1 LLARSTVSVATS
13 TRRWWGL
20 SGRQL
25 KTLKR
30 TIILEGWTNSIGRE
44 ALREIEDAYREML
57 DVMIDYAREHRASQS
72 TLHRIFY
79 SRFRE
84 EYPWLPTRVIKGA
97 YRDAVR
103 RAKSFKKKKRKGE
116 TEKDKPVIRSITLIY
131 SDSQD
136 WRLREGYVELRT
148 HRGWIRIGYRNNKQ
162 LHRYLY
168 NNWKPSSELKLKL
181 TDGKILVYLTL
192 VREFEVSYNPDNA
205 VAVDI
210 NENNVTLAV
219 FIDRRLHEIYRIET
233 GIGRIV
239 IAYSERRKRIAENR
253 STRDRIARKALR
265 KLRERE
271 RKEDIIYKTARI
283 IEEIAKRY
291 NAVLVVG
298 NAHRGK
304 DRMAS
309 NARKRLR
316 HRIHQWCA
324 SKLVETLNNKP
335 LYVFEESEAY
345 SSSRDP
351 FSGKPIKRYTP
362 SVIRIELRGGRRV
375 RVIIKIQMRLARL
388 SNGLA
393 MDRDA
398 IGAINIG
405 LKYLSSDGSP
415 VALGST
421 GPHAAWAKL
430 VIPSLGPTPLTEL
443 KIFTSI

>member
-1 LLARSTVSVATS
+1 MEKLTKILRRTV
-13 TRRWWGL
+13 
-20 SGRQL
+20 
-25 KTLKR
+25 
-30 TIILEGWTNSIGRE
+30 ILEGWVNRFGRQ

-57 DVMIDYAREHRASQS
+57 SEMTDYALEHGASQS

-79 SRFRE
+79 NRFRE

-103 RAKSFKKKKRKGE
+103 RARSFKKKKRKGE
-116 TEKDKPVIRSITLIY
+116 TEKDKPVIMSITLIY

-136 WRLREGYVELRT
+136 WRLREGAIEVRT
-148 HRGWIRIGYRNNKQ
+148 HRGWIRIGYRNNKH

-192 VREFEVSYNPDNA
+192 TKEFEVSYNPDNA

-233 GIGRIV
+233 SIGRIV
-239 IAYSERRKRIAENR
+239 IAYSERRRRITEGR
-253 STRDRIARKALR
+253 STRDRIARKSLR

-271 RKEDIIYKTARI
+271 RKEDVIYKTARI
-283 IEEIAKRY
+283 IEEIAKKQDTT
-291 NAVLVVG
+291 LVVG
-298 NAHRGK
+298 NTHRGK

-316 HRIHQWCA
+316 HRIHQWCV
-324 SKLVETLNNKP
+324 SKLVEVLNNKP
-335 LYVFEESEAY
+335 LHVFEESEAY

-362 SVIRIELRGGRRV
+362 SVIRIALRGGRRV
-375 RVIIKIQMRLARL
+375 RVIKIQMRLARL

-393 MDRDA
+393 MDRDM

-405 LKYLSSDGSP
+405 LRYLKSDGSL

-421 GPHAAWAKL
+421 GTHAAWVKL
-430 VIPSLGPTPLTEL
+430 VIPSLGATLLTEIQ
-443 KIFTSI
+443 IFTNNIKYR

>member
-1 LLARSTVSVATS
+1 VLEKL
-13 TRRWWGL
+13 
-20 SGRQL
+20 L

-30 TIILEGWTNSIGRE
+30 TIILEVWTNSIGRE
-44 ALREIEDAYREML
+44 ALREVGDAYREML
-57 DVMIDYAREHRASQS
+57 DVMIDYALEHGASQS

-79 SRFRE
+79 NRFRDR
-84 EYPWLPTRVIKGA
+84 YPWLPTRIIKGC
-97 YRDAVR
+97 YRDAIR
-103 RAKSFKKKKRKGE
+103 RARSFKKRKRKGE
-116 TEKDKPVIRSITLIY
+116 TEKDKPEIRSITITY

-136 WRLREGYVELRT
+136 WRLREGYVEVRT

-181 TDGKILVYLTL
+181 SNGKILVYLTL
-192 VREFEVSYNPDNA
+192 TKEFEISYNPDNS
-205 VAVDI
+205 VAVDM

-219 FIDRRLHEIYRIET
+219 FIDRRLHEIYRVET
-233 GIGRIV
+233 NIGRIV

-253 STRDRIARKALR
+253 STRDRDVRKSLR
-265 KLRERE
+265 RLRERE
-271 RKEDIIYKTARI
+271 RKEDIIYKTAGI
-283 IEEIAKRY
+283 IEEIARKY
-291 NAVLVVG
+291 SATVVVG

-304 DRMAS
+304 SRMAS
-309 NARKRLR
+309 NANKKSLR

-335 LYVFEESEAY
+335 IYVVEESEAY

-351 FSGKPIKRYTP
+351 FSGKPIKRYAP
-362 SVIRIELRGGRRV
+362 SVIRIALRGGRRV
-375 RVIIKIQMRLARL
+375 RVIKIQMRLARL
-388 SNGLA
+388 SNGLT
-393 MDRDA
+393 MDRDM

-405 LKYLSSDGSP
+405 LKYLSSDGRSMAFP
-415 VALGST
+415 ST
-421 GPHAAWAKL
+421 GPHAAWTKL